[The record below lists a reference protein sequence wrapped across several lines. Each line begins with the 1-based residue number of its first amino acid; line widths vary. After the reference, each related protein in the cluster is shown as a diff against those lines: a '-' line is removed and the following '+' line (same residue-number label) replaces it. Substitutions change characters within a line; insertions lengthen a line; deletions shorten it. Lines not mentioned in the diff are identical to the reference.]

1 MLVSALKL
9 ALGSITGNP
18 LRSFLT
24 ILGIIIGVAAVITMM
39 TLGSGATKQ
48 VTSDIEGLGSNLVMV
63 VTGSGM
69 RMGGQAVSRP
79 FRIADAGAIQDQ
91 VANIRAV
98 SPSSQKR
105 LVAVQGN
112 QNWTTSVTGILED
125 YFEVYEWTFAD
136 GRPLSSGEI
145 RSGIAACVIGETV
158 RQELFGA
165 LNPIGEHIRLNS
177 VSCRVVGL
185 LAPKGQSSFGTDQDD
200 LVLMPLR
207 TFQRRI
213 AGSDDV
219 ALIAL
224 SVRDGA
230 SLNLVKRDITYLM
243 RERRRIS
250 PGEDDDFSVRD
261 MTEISDMLTST
272 TTILT
277 MLLGAV
283 AGVSLLVGGIGIMNI
298 MLVSVTE
305 RTREI
310 GIRLA
315 IGARKGD
322 VLLQFLVEAV
332 VLAALGGLIGVLL
345 ALAAS
350 WWLAELIGI
359 PFTPDVS
366 IIALSFAFSAFVG
379 VGFGYF
385 PARRAANLNPIEA
398 LRYE

>member
-1 MLVSALKL
+1 MLLSAFKL
-9 ALGSITGNP
+9 AMSSIAGNV
-18 LRSFLT
+18 LRSLLT

-39 TLGSGATKQ
+39 TLGAGATKQ
-48 VTSDIEGLGSNLVMV
+48 VTSDIESLGSNLVMV
-63 VTGSGM
+63 VPGSGM

-79 FRIADAGAIQDQ
+79 FDLADADAIRDQ
-91 VANIRAV
+91 IGNLRAV
-98 SPSSQKR
+98 SPSSQTR

-112 QNWTTSVTGILED
+112 ENWTTSVTGIVQD
-125 YFEVYEWTFAD
+125 YFQVYDWSFAE
-136 GRPLSSGEI
+136 GRPLTPGEI
-145 RSGIAACVIGETV
+145 RSGTAACVIGETV
-158 RQELFGA
+158 RKELFGG
-165 LNPIGEHIRLNS
+165 LSPIGEDVRLDT
-177 VSCRVVGL
+177 VSCRIVGL
-185 LAPKGQSSFGTDQDD
+185 LEPKGQSSFGTDQDD
-200 LVLMPLR
+200 LILMPLR

-213 AGSDDV
+213 TGTDDV
-219 ALIAL
+219 ALIAT

-230 SLNLVKRDITYLM
+230 SLNRVKTDIIYLM

-250 PGEDDDFSVRD
+250 AGEDDDFSVRD

-272 TTILT
+272 TTIMT

-332 VLAALGGLIGVLL
+332 VLAALGGVIGIVL

-350 WWLAELIGI
+350 LWLADLISI
-359 PFTPDVS
+359 PFTPDAS
-366 IIALSFAFSAFVG
+366 IIALSFLFSALVG